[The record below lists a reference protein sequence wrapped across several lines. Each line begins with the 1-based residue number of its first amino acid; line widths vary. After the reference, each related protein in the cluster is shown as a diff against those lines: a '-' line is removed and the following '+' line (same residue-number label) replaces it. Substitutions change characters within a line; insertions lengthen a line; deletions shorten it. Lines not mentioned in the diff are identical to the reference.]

1 MPSKADKLLKRL
13 RQTQKGWTAK
23 ELLILYQHFG
33 FDIKS
38 GSKHDIITHPD
49 FSELRDTLTRSSGEI
64 SPDYARDALKSIEKV
79 LEKDKQEEI
88 TEEDDENVE

>member
-23 ELLILYQHFG
+23 DLMIIYRHFG
-33 FDIKS
+33 FTVRS
-38 GSKHDIITHPD
+38 GAKHDIITHPD
-49 FSELRDTLTRSSGEI
+49 FPDIRDVLTRSSGEI
-64 SPDYARDALKSIEKV
+64 SPEYARDALKSIERV
-79 LEKDKQEEI
+79 LAQVQ